1 MQMINVV
8 LDEDTSKLMEMIHI
22 MKNPKCRELWGKL
35 YGNKLGCLAQG
46 IPGRVE
52 GTDIILVHRQKS
64 HPQGALARRDIQQG
78 CCKLQTGEAES

>member
-52 GTDIILVHRQKS
+52 GTDTIFFIDKQYI
-64 HPQGALARRDIQQG
+64 PTARWLDVTCGRVI
-78 CCKLQTGEAES
+78 